1 MTDREREL
9 SELCARLDDIRARAV
24 AGELGISRFLSEAEV
39 KRAEIY
45 LKNGSERFFFWGGY
59 ADAER
64 KRAYILPEYMDIS
77 DGAFERL
84 LEEYG
89 FEPQIQALLITGS
102 GYERL
107 SHRDF
112 LGSLI
117 GLGIE
122 RAALGDII
130 VLPDGDKS
138 AVAFCDSRIAS
149 FICAELTKVS
159 RDKVR
164 VSVTEIKEDFIPER
178 KFVDINEPISSTR
191 LDCIVCALCSVSRER
206 ASELISAGL
215 VEIDF
220 ETEEKPDR
228 RIEMPC
234 VATVRGFGKYK
245 LLRADAKT
253 RKGRLRLEAKKYS

>member
-1 MTDREREL
+1 MAGDFELLKKRFIELAERSYSSGIFTFTDFLGLAEQDVFEEAKAAIRPLPFTLFGGAVGTERVMVRFGD
-9 SELCARLDDIRARAV
+9 SE
-24 AGELGISRFLSEAEV
+24 ELGYELPFPIVA
-39 KRAEIY
+39 
-45 LKNGSERFFFWGGY
+45 LKIAPRDKKF
-59 ADAER
+59 AD
-64 KRAYILPEYMDIS
+64 
-77 DGAFERL
+77 
-84 LEEYG
+84 
-89 FEPQIQALLITGS
+89 
-102 GYERL
+102 RL

-228 RIEMPC
+228 RREMPC